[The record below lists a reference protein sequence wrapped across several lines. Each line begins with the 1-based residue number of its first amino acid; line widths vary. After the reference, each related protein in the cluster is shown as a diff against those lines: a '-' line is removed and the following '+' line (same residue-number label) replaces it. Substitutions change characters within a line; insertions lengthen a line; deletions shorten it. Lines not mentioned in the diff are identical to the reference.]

1 MHIIKMI
8 FKYTPNSKEVAASV
22 TGVPLALPRAL
33 QHHYQVSAPHIS
45 PYHNRASSYN
55 MSPQNQC
62 RSWTNRSPGPGE
74 PPGRAGTNANTKSL
88 KIQDQV
94 SAYWLAQRVKFPKD
108 EAGRAKYVTQLETM
122 HQITVHAMKC
132 KQTTDPAHVTA
143 LRNSMMAFADTY
155 FSADD
160 LKHIHEHHGDEHK

>member
-1 MHIIKMI
+1 MVDTLDSNFRPMHIIKMI

-55 MSPQNQC
+55 MSPQHQC
-62 RSWTNRSPGPGE
+62 RSGTNRSPGPGE

-94 SAYWLAQRVKFPKD
+94 SQKD
-108 EAGRAKYVTQLETM
+108 KINMPVQL
-122 HQITVHAMKC
+122 
-132 KQTTDPAHVTA
+132 
-143 LRNSMMAFADTY
+143 F
-155 FSADD
+155 
-160 LKHIHEHHGDEHK
+160 